1 MSCFTVGVAG
11 GTGSGKTTLT
21 RALLDRFSGQSSVVF
36 MDNYYKDQ
44 SHLTW
49 DERVVTNYDA
59 PEAFDVE
66 LMAEHLRQLRAGQA
80 IDCPVYNFA
89 EHNRAAETIRVEPS
103 PVLVIEGILLFALPE
118 LTEQLDLKLFVD
130 TDADVRILRRI
141 QRDVVERGRS
151 LASVEEQYLKTV
163 KPMHELYVDPS
174 KRSADLII
182 PEGGRNMPWTR
193 SSTGSNAKSAERL
206 RLEL

>member
-66 LMAEHLRQLRAGQA
+66 LMAEHLRQLRSGQA

-103 PVLVIEGILLFALPE
+103 PVLVVEGILLFALPE

-182 PEGGRNMPWTR
+182 PEGGRNIVALDTLINR
-193 SSTGSNAKSAERL
+193 IER
-206 RLEL
+206 EVS

>member
-89 EHNRAAETIRVEPS
+89 EHNRAAETVRVEPS
-103 PVLVIEGILLFALPE
+103 PVLVVEGILLFVLPE

-182 PEGGRNMPWTR
+182 PEGGRNIVALDTLINR
-193 SSTGSNAKSAERL
+193 IER
-206 RLEL
+206 EVS

>member
-66 LMAEHLRQLRAGQA
+66 LMAEHLRRLRAGQA
-80 IDCPVYNFA
+80 IDCPVYNFS
-89 EHNRAAETIRVEPS
+89 EHNRAAETVRVEPS

-151 LASVEEQYLKTV
+151 LASVEEQYLQTV

-182 PEGGRNMPWTR
+182 PEGGRNIVALDTLINR
-193 SSTGSNAKSAERL
+193 IER
-206 RLEL
+206 EVS

>member
-66 LMAEHLRQLRAGQA
+66 LMAEHLRQLRSGHA

-103 PVLVIEGILLFALPE
+103 PVLVVEGILLFALPE

-182 PEGGRNMPWTR
+182 PEGGRNIVALDTLINR
-193 SSTGSNAKSAERL
+193 IER
-206 RLEL
+206 EVS

>member
-103 PVLVIEGILLFALPE
+103 PVLVVEGILLFALPE

-182 PEGGRNMPWTR
+182 PEGGRNIVALDTLINR
-193 SSTGSNAKSAERL
+193 IER
-206 RLEL
+206 EVS

>member
-66 LMAEHLRQLRAGQA
+66 LMAEHLRQLRAGHA

-182 PEGGRNMPWTR
+182 PEGGRNIVALDTLINR
-193 SSTGSNAKSAERL
+193 IER
-206 RLEL
+206 EVG

>member
-66 LMAEHLRQLRAGQA
+66 LMAEHLRQLREGQA

-103 PVLVIEGILLFALPE
+103 PVLVVEGILLFALPE

-151 LASVEEQYLKTV
+151 LASVEEQYLQTV

-182 PEGGRNMPWTR
+182 PEGGRNIVALDTLINR
-193 SSTGSNAKSAERL
+193 IER
-206 RLEL
+206 EVS

>member
-66 LMAEHLRQLRAGQA
+66 LMAEHLRQLRSGQE

-182 PEGGRNMPWTR
+182 PEGGRNIVALDTLINR
-193 SSTGSNAKSAERL
+193 IER
-206 RLEL
+206 EVS

>member
-66 LMAEHLRQLRAGQA
+66 LMAEHLRQLRAGHA

-151 LASVEEQYLKTV
+151 LASVEEQYLQTV

-182 PEGGRNMPWTR
+182 PEGGRNIVALDTLINR
-193 SSTGSNAKSAERL
+193 IER
-206 RLEL
+206 EVS

>member
-80 IDCPVYNFA
+80 IGCPVYNFA
-89 EHNRAAETIRVEPS
+89 EHNRAAETVRVEPS
-103 PVLVIEGILLFALPE
+103 PVLVVEGILLFALPE

-182 PEGGRNMPWTR
+182 PEGGRNIVALDTLINR
-193 SSTGSNAKSAERL
+193 IER
-206 RLEL
+206 EVS

>member
-49 DERVVTNYDA
+49 DERVVTNYDT

-66 LMAEHLRQLRAGQA
+66 LMAEHLRQLRAGHA

-182 PEGGRNMPWTR
+182 PEGGRNIVALDTLINR
-193 SSTGSNAKSAERL
+193 IER
-206 RLEL
+206 EVS

>member
-49 DERVVTNYDA
+49 DERVMTNYDA

-66 LMAEHLRQLRAGQA
+66 LMADHLQQLRAGKA

-89 EHNRAAETIRVEPS
+89 AHNRAAETIRVEPS
-103 PVLVIEGILLFALPE
+103 PVLVVEGILLFALPE

-151 LASVEEQYLKTV
+151 LASVEEQYLQTV

-182 PEGGRNMPWTR
+182 PEGGRNIVALDTLINR
-193 SSTGSNAKSAERL
+193 IER
-206 RLEL
+206 EVS

>member
-89 EHNRAAETIRVEPS
+89 EHNRAAETVRVAPS
-103 PVLVIEGILLFALPE
+103 PVLVVEGILLFALPE

-182 PEGGRNMPWTR
+182 PEGGRNIVALDTLINR
-193 SSTGSNAKSAERL
+193 IER
-206 RLEL
+206 EVS

>member
-66 LMAEHLRQLRAGQA
+66 LMAEHLRQLRAGHA

-182 PEGGRNMPWTR
+182 PEGGRNIVALDTLINR
-193 SSTGSNAKSAERL
+193 IER
-206 RLEL
+206 EVS

>member
-89 EHNRAAETIRVEPS
+89 EHNRAAETVRVAPS
-103 PVLVIEGILLFALPE
+103 PVLVVEGILLFALPE

-151 LASVEEQYLKTV
+151 LASVEEQYLQTV

-182 PEGGRNMPWTR
+182 PEGGRNIVALDTLINR
-193 SSTGSNAKSAERL
+193 IER
-206 RLEL
+206 EVS

>member
-80 IDCPVYNFA
+80 IDCPVYNFS
-89 EHNRAAETIRVEPS
+89 EHNRSAETIRVEPS
-103 PVLVIEGILLFALPE
+103 PVLVVEGILLFALPE

-151 LASVEEQYLKTV
+151 LASVEEQYLQTV

-182 PEGGRNMPWTR
+182 PEGGRNIVALDTLINR
-193 SSTGSNAKSAERL
+193 IER
-206 RLEL
+206 EVS

>member
-21 RALLDRFSGQSSVVF
+21 RALLDRFSGHSSVVF

-151 LASVEEQYLKTV
+151 LTSVEEQYLKTV

-182 PEGGRNMPWTR
+182 PEGGRNIVALDTLINR
-193 SSTGSNAKSAERL
+193 IER
-206 RLEL
+206 EVS

>member
-89 EHNRAAETIRVEPS
+89 EHNRAAETIRVEPA

-182 PEGGRNMPWTR
+182 PEGGRNIVALDTLINR
-193 SSTGSNAKSAERL
+193 IER
-206 RLEL
+206 EVS

>member
-103 PVLVIEGILLFALPE
+103 PVLVFEGILLFALPE

-182 PEGGRNMPWTR
+182 PEGGRNIVALDTLINR
-193 SSTGSNAKSAERL
+193 IER
-206 RLEL
+206 EVS

>member
-21 RALLDRFSGQSSVVF
+21 RALLDRFSGQSSVIF

-49 DERVVTNYDA
+49 DERVATNYDA
-59 PEAFDVE
+59 PEAFDVD
-66 LMAEHLRQLRAGQA
+66 LMAEHLRLLRSGQA
-80 IDCPVYNFA
+80 VDCPVYSFSD
-89 EHNRAAETIRVEPS
+89 HNRTSETVRVEPS
-103 PVLVIEGILLFALPE
+103 PVLVVEGILLFALPE

-151 LASVEEQYLKTV
+151 LASVEEQYLETV

-174 KRSADLII
+174 KRCADLII
-182 PEGGRNMPWTR
+182 PEGGRNIVALDTLIHR
-193 SSTGSNAKSAERL
+193 IEREV
-206 RLEL
+206 R

>member
-66 LMAEHLRQLRAGQA
+66 LMAEHLRQLRAGQT

-182 PEGGRNMPWTR
+182 PEGGRNIVALDTLINR
-193 SSTGSNAKSAERL
+193 IER
-206 RLEL
+206 EVS

>member
-66 LMAEHLRQLRAGQA
+66 LMVEHLRQLRAGQA

-89 EHNRAAETIRVEPS
+89 AHNRAAETIRVEPS
-103 PVLVIEGILLFALPE
+103 PVLVVEGILLFALPE

-151 LASVEEQYLKTV
+151 LASVEEQYLQTV

-182 PEGGRNMPWTR
+182 PEGGRNIVALDTLINR
-193 SSTGSNAKSAERL
+193 IER
-206 RLEL
+206 EVS

>member
-49 DERVVTNYDA
+49 NERVVTNYDA

-103 PVLVIEGILLFALPE
+103 PVLVVEGILLFALPE

-182 PEGGRNMPWTR
+182 PEGGRNIVALDTLINR
-193 SSTGSNAKSAERL
+193 IER
-206 RLEL
+206 EVS

>member
-66 LMAEHLRQLRAGQA
+66 LMAEHLRQLRSGQA

-89 EHNRAAETIRVEPS
+89 EHNRSAETIRVEPS
-103 PVLVIEGILLFALPE
+103 PVLVVEGILLFALPE

-151 LASVEEQYLKTV
+151 LASVEEQYLQTV

-182 PEGGRNMPWTR
+182 PEGGRNIVALDTLINR
-193 SSTGSNAKSAERL
+193 IER
-206 RLEL
+206 EVS

>member
-89 EHNRAAETIRVEPS
+89 EHNRAAETVRVEPS

-182 PEGGRNMPWTR
+182 PEGGRNIVALDTLINR
-193 SSTGSNAKSAERL
+193 IER
-206 RLEL
+206 EVS

>member
-11 GTGSGKTTLT
+11 STGSGKTTLT

-66 LMAEHLRQLRAGQA
+66 LMAEHLRQLRAGHA

-182 PEGGRNMPWTR
+182 PEGGRNIVALDTLINR
-193 SSTGSNAKSAERL
+193 IER
-206 RLEL
+206 EVS

>member
-66 LMAEHLRQLRAGQA
+66 LMAEHLRQLRSGQA

-89 EHNRAAETIRVEPS
+89 EHNRAAETVRVEPS
-103 PVLVIEGILLFALPE
+103 PVLVVEGILLFALPE

-151 LASVEEQYLKTV
+151 LASVEEQYLQTV

-182 PEGGRNMPWTR
+182 PEGGRNIVALDTLINR
-193 SSTGSNAKSAERL
+193 IER
-206 RLEL
+206 EVS

>member
-80 IDCPVYNFA
+80 IDCPVYIFA

-182 PEGGRNMPWTR
+182 PEGGRNIVALDTLINR
-193 SSTGSNAKSAERL
+193 IER
-206 RLEL
+206 EVS

>member
-89 EHNRAAETIRVEPS
+89 EHNRAAETVRVEPS
-103 PVLVIEGILLFALPE
+103 PVLVVEGILLFALPE

-182 PEGGRNMPWTR
+182 PEGGRNIVALDTLINR
-193 SSTGSNAKSAERL
+193 IER
-206 RLEL
+206 EVS

>member
-66 LMAEHLRQLRAGQA
+66 LMAEHLRQLRSGHA

-89 EHNRAAETIRVEPS
+89 EHNRAAETVRVEPS

-182 PEGGRNMPWTR
+182 PEGGRNIVALDTLINR
-193 SSTGSNAKSAERL
+193 IER
-206 RLEL
+206 EVS

>member
-66 LMAEHLRQLRAGQA
+66 LMAEHLRQLRAGHA

-89 EHNRAAETIRVEPS
+89 EHNRAAETVRVEPS

-182 PEGGRNMPWTR
+182 PEGGRNIVALDTLINR
-193 SSTGSNAKSAERL
+193 IER
-206 RLEL
+206 EVS

>member
-66 LMAEHLRQLRAGQA
+66 LMAEHLRQLRSGQA

-182 PEGGRNMPWTR
+182 PEGGRNIVALDTLI
-193 SSTGSNAKSAERL
+193 NKIER
-206 RLEL
+206 EVS

>member
-66 LMAEHLRQLRAGQA
+66 LMADHLQQLRAGKA

-89 EHNRAAETIRVEPS
+89 AHNRAAETIRVEPS
-103 PVLVIEGILLFALPE
+103 PVLVVEGILLFALPE

-151 LASVEEQYLKTV
+151 LASVEEQYLQTV

-182 PEGGRNMPWTR
+182 PEGGRNIVALDTLINR
-193 SSTGSNAKSAERL
+193 IER
-206 RLEL
+206 EVS

>member
-1 MSCFTVGVAG
+1 M
-11 GTGSGKTTLT
+11 
-21 RALLDRFSGQSSVVF
+21 
-36 MDNYYKDQ
+36 
-44 SHLTW
+44 
-49 DERVVTNYDA
+49 VTNYDA

-66 LMAEHLRQLRAGQA
+66 LMVEHLRQLRAGQA

-89 EHNRAAETIRVEPS
+89 AHNRAAETIRVEPS
-103 PVLVIEGILLFALPE
+103 PVLVVEGILLFALPE

-151 LASVEEQYLKTV
+151 LASVEEQYLQTV

-182 PEGGRNMPWTR
+182 PEGGRNIVALDTLINR
-193 SSTGSNAKSAERL
+193 IER
-206 RLEL
+206 EVS

>member
-66 LMAEHLRQLRAGQA
+66 LMAEHLRQLRAGHA

-103 PVLVIEGILLFALPE
+103 PVLVVEGILLFALPE
-118 LTEQLDLKLFVD
+118 LTEQLDIKLFVD

-182 PEGGRNMPWTR
+182 PEGGRNIVALDTLINR
-193 SSTGSNAKSAERL
+193 IER
-206 RLEL
+206 EVS

>member
-11 GTGSGKTTLT
+11 STGSGKTTLT

-66 LMAEHLRQLRAGQA
+66 LMAEHLRQLRSGHA

-182 PEGGRNMPWTR
+182 PEGGRNIVALDTLINR
-193 SSTGSNAKSAERL
+193 IER
-206 RLEL
+206 EVS